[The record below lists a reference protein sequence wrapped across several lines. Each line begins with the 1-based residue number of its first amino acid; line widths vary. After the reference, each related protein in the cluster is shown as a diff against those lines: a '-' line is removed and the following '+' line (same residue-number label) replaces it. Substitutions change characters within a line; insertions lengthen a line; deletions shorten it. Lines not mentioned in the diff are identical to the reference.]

1 MSNWVATDNFD
12 SYSSGASLD
21 GASGGSG
28 WSGNWTALF
37 ATTNTA
43 ETAPSGGQGGMC
55 YRSNTSTGQSF
66 LTRAFSAISSG
77 TLRFRIRVTNTSPN
91 DFVGVV
97 IESGSSGVFYI
108 RINGGNIQWFKG
120 GVYTTI
126 QAVSAD
132 TWYTVDIDFNDATQN
147 NKYRVRVDEG
157 SWTSWDSAAIAFT
170 TVDTFR
176 IDKSATTSMTLY
188 VDDIKD
194 ADAVAA
200 SAAQVIWFS

>member
-1 MSNWVATDNFD
+1 MPFVSRETFD

-28 WSGNWTALF
+28 WTGNWTALF

-66 LTRAFSAISSG
+66 LTRAFSAISAG
-77 TLRFRIRVTNTSPN
+77 TIRFRIRVTNTSPN
-91 DFVGVV
+91 AFVGVI
-97 IESGSSGVFYI
+97 IESSGTPIFYV
-108 RINGGNIQWFKG
+108 RINGGNIQYWDG
-120 GVYTTI
+120 AYNTI

-132 TWYTVDIDFNDATQN
+132 TWYTVEIEFDDATQN
-147 NKYRVRVDEG
+147 NQWRVRIDGG
-157 SWTSWDSAAIAFT
+157 SWTSWVSAAAAFT

-188 VDDIKD
+188 IDDIGNPE
-194 ADAVAA
+194 
-200 SAAQVIWFS
+200 SSNLMPFF

>member
-28 WSGNWTALF
+28 WTGNWTALF

-66 LTRAFSAISSG
+66 LTRAFSAISAG
-77 TLRFRIRVTNTSPN
+77 TIRFRIRVTDTSPN
-91 DFVGVV
+91 NFVGVI
-97 IESGSSGVFYI
+97 IESSGSGVFYV
-108 RINGGNIQWFKG
+108 RINGGNIQYYD
-120 GVYTTI
+120 GVYNTI

-132 TWYTVDIDFNDATQN
+132 TWYTVDIDFDDATQN
-147 NKYRVRVDEG
+147 NKWRIRIDEG
-157 SWTSWDSAAIAFT
+157 SWSSWVSSAIAFT

-200 SAAQVIWFS
+200 SSAQVIWFS